1 MPPWSVPL
9 PSHHNYFLLFAQ
21 LKRLVRPSAAFA
33 HYPPARA
40 FRPAIIIESIMQPGH
55 GRLILRDGTDLLV
68 GYCLL
73 HCYTA
78 GGCRGILIGNIRSVD
93 QSAFLKPIKIALD
106 EGNAFVAHVVSHS
119 ERHIRFATDLGQ
131 LIVRAKGRFGRRS
144 GRPLAVN
151 S

>member
-1 MPPWSVPL
+1 
-9 PSHHNYFLLFAQ
+9 
-21 LKRLVRPSAAFA
+21 
-33 HYPPARA
+33 
-40 FRPAIIIESIMQPGH
+40 MQPGH

-73 HCYTA
+73 HSHAA
-78 GGCRGILIGNIRSVD
+78 GGCRGILIGNIRSID
-93 QSAFLKPIKIALD
+93 QSAFLKPIKIVLD

-131 LIVRAKGRFGRRS
+131 LIFRAKGCFGRRS
-144 GRPLAVN
+144 HRPLAVN